1 MRRSA
6 CSTRRANSS
15 AAAEYPSV
23 NASSGPVPPG
33 GFCDLLRQEH
43 PTWDARALPPDAWV
57 RLERLA
63 DASPLYARLLRRH
76 PDYCLWLEQP
86 QNRDADFRYQA
97 LVDEWR
103 TFSTAA
109 GEAATDDDAHL
120 SALRRWRRKMTLRSA
135 YRDVNG
141 LAVPATTVEELT
153 RLGEFC
159 LRDCLL
165 LALRQWIRRY
175 GEPWDE
181 DHGTPARF
189 CVLGLGKLG
198 GQELNFSSDIDLIYF
213 YEGEGCCR
221 KDGQAGAFSNVEF
234 FTKVAETITSWLQAQ
249 TADGFLFR
257 VDVRLRPEGTHGPL
271 VRSLAGL
278 EHYYAAAGQTW
289 ERMALIKARPVA
301 GDLALGAELL
311 ENLQAFRYPRHP
323 PPSLLAE
330 VAAMKTRTEQEVV
343 GAQTLTRDV
352 KSGQGGIREVE
363 FIAQAFQL
371 LHAGRYPFLQ
381 THATTAALDQL
392 VRYGLMRVEEARFL
406 EEAYWFLRRVEHAIQ
421 MREEHQTHALPAD
434 AAEEAAIA
442 RTMGFASVEEFHRQ
456 LEAMRA
462 RVRRIYEGLFRGET
476 GDSVFQDWWE
486 FFTSPRTPPAVAEQL
501 GRWLGP
507 SAGAAD
513 ELRLFVCG
521 DHGHPVNRELIV
533 RFQHLADTFDDTMPK
548 LAQPVPTLRRIARF
562 AERYGTRQ
570 QFFNGCAA
578 NPQFFRVLALLFDRS
593 TFTYELLAAHPE
605 IAEEVLRPEVL
616 RQHKDSAALAGELAT
631 GPASEAYADWL
642 WLYVKAEQVRYAIGE
657 LLGFLNVEEV
667 EASLSRLTDAV
678 LTHVLGRFDPHQ
690 ELLLIALG
698 KYGGAELTF
707 GSDLDLLFV
716 ARESAAAAADP
727 VVRELQKLLRHGG
740 PLGSIFDIDL
750 RLRPHGDAGP
760 LVTTPAVLRAY
771 HAGGSG
777 QPWERQLLT
786 RARIVTGAKELAA
799 NFTAFVSDLLYRVP
813 LSEAEAAAMWAMRG
827 RIERERDAVQPPERA
842 FKTGAGG
849 LVDFE
854 FLVQLLQL
862 RHGPAH
868 PALRQPGTRR
878 GLRALAAANLIPAGD
893 AGRLLTSYNFLKRIE
908 ILLRSDANK
917 AVSVLAATADER
929 TPVARWLGFADEAS
943 FWAEHCRRLTETRRL
958 VRALLPA
965 GVN

>member
-1 MRRSA
+1 M
-6 CSTRRANSS
+6 
-15 AAAEYPSV
+15 
-23 NASSGPVPPG
+23 NAPPGPASPG
-33 GFCDLLRQEH
+33 GFRELLHQEH
-43 PTWDARALPPDAWV
+43 PAWDAGAFPPEAWA

-86 QNRDADFRYQA
+86 QNRDTPFRYQA
-97 LVDEWR
+97 LRDEWR
-103 TFSTAA
+103 TFAA
-109 GEAATDDDAHL
+109 APGEAITQDDIHL
-120 SALRRWRRKMTLRSA
+120 SVLRRWRRKMTLRIA
-135 YRDVNG
+135 YRDANG
-141 LAVPATTVEELT
+141 LAPPSTTVGELT

-159 LRDCLL
+159 LRECCDLS
-165 LALRQWIRRY
+165 LRQWTRRY

-181 DHGTPARF
+181 ELGRSARF

-198 GQELNFSSDIDLIYF
+198 GQELNFSSDIDLIYL
-213 YEGEGCCR
+213 YEGEGQCR
-221 KDGQAGAFSNVEF
+221 KDGQPGVFSNVEF
-234 FTKVAETITSWLQAQ
+234 FTKVAETITSLLQTQ

-257 VDVRLRPEGTHGPL
+257 VDVRLRPEGAYGPL

-311 ENLQAFRYPRHP
+311 ESLHAFRYPRHP

-343 GAQTLTRDV
+343 GSQTLTRDV
-352 KSGQGGIREVE
+352 KSGHGGIREIE
-363 FIAQAFQL
+363 FITQAFQL

-392 VRYGLMRVEEARFL
+392 VRYGLMQAGEARFL

-434 AAEEAAIA
+434 DAEVAAIA
-442 RTMGFASVEEFHRQ
+442 CTLGFASVGEFQHQ
-456 LEAMRA
+456 LDTVRT
-462 RVRRIYEGLFRGET
+462 RVRRIYEGLFRGEA
-476 GDSVFQDWWE
+476 GDSEFQDWWE
-486 FFTSPRTPPAVAEQL
+486 FFTSPRTPPVLAGRL
-501 GRWLGP
+501 RRWLGP
-507 SAGAAD
+507 ADGAAD

-521 DHGHPVNRELIV
+521 DRGQQVNRELVV
-533 RFQHLADTFDDTMPK
+533 RFQHLVDTFDEIMPK
-548 LAQPVPTLRRIARF
+548 LAQPVPTLRRIAHF

-593 TFTYELLAAHPE
+593 TFTYELLGAHPE

-616 RQHKDSAALAGELAT
+616 RKRKDAAALVAELAS
-631 GPASEAYADWL
+631 GPAGAGHAAWL

-657 LLGFLNVEEV
+657 LLGFLSIEQV
-667 EASLSRLTDAV
+667 EASLSLLADAV
-678 LTHVLGRFDPHQ
+678 LAQVLRQLDPRQ
-690 ELLLIALG
+690 SLLLVALG
-698 KYGGAELTF
+698 KYGGSELTF

-716 ARESAAAAADP
+716 AREAEAAAAEP
-727 VVRELQKLLRHGG
+727 VVRELQRLLRHGG
-740 PLGSIFDIDL
+740 PLGAIFEVDL

-760 LVTTPAVLRAY
+760 LVTTPGVLRAY

-777 QPWERQLLT
+777 QAWERQLLT
-786 RARIVTGAKELAA
+786 RARIVAGAPELAA
-799 NFTAFVSDLLYRVP
+799 DFAAFVTDLLYRAP
-813 LSEAEAAAMWAMRG
+813 LAGPEAAAMWAMRG
-827 RIERERDAVQPPERA
+827 RIERERGAVSPPERA

-862 RHGPAH
+862 RHGHAL

-878 GLRALAAANLIPAGD
+878 GLRTLADASLIPAG
-893 AGRLLTSYNFLKRIE
+893 AAMQLLASYNFLKRIE
-908 ILLRSDANK
+908 ILLRGDTAK
-917 AVSVLAATADER
+917 AVSVLAASAE
-929 TPVARWLGFADEAS
+929 ARAPLACWLGFADEAS
-943 FWAEHCRRLTETRRL
+943 FWTEHCRRLVETRRTVL
-958 VRALLPA
+958 SLLPS
-965 GVN
+965 GVNSV

>member
-1 MRRSA
+1 
-6 CSTRRANSS
+6 
-15 AAAEYPSV
+15 V
-23 NASSGPVPPG
+23 NPSSGPASPG
-33 GFCDLLRQEH
+33 GFCELLRQEH
-43 PTWDARALPPDAWV
+43 PAWDTGALPPEAWV

-63 DASPLYARLLRRH
+63 DASPLYARLLQRH
-76 PDYCLWLEQP
+76 PEYCLWLEQP

-109 GEAATDDDAHL
+109 GEAAANDEAYL
-120 SALRRWRRKMTLRSA
+120 SVLRRWRRKMTLRSA

-141 LAVPATTVEELT
+141 LAPPATTVEELT

-159 LRDCLL
+159 LSECLL
-165 LALRQWIRRY
+165 LALQQWTRRY

-181 DHGTPARF
+181 DHGIPARF

-213 YEGEGCCR
+213 YEGEGHCR
-221 KDGQAGAFSNVEF
+221 RDGQAGAFSNVEF
-234 FTKVAETITSWLQAQ
+234 FTKVAETITSLLQTQ

-257 VDVRLRPEGTHGPL
+257 VDVRLRPEGTYGPL

-311 ENLQAFRYPRHP
+311 ENLHAFRYPRHP

-330 VAAMKTRTEQEVV
+330 VAAMKSRTEQEVV

-352 KSGQGGIREVE
+352 KSGCGGIREIE
-363 FIAQAFQL
+363 FTAQAFQL

-381 THATTAALDQL
+381 THATTAALEQI
-392 VRYGLMRVEEARFL
+392 VRYGLMRASEAGFL
-406 EEAYWFLRRVEHAIQ
+406 EKAYWFLRRVEHAIQ
-421 MREEHQTHALPAD
+421 MREEHQTHALPAE
-434 AAEEAAIA
+434 ATEEAAIA
-442 RTMGFASVEEFHRQ
+442 RTLGFASVEDLHRQ
-456 LEAMRA
+456 LDAVRA

-476 GDSVFQDWWE
+476 GDSVFQDWWG
-486 FFTSPRTPPAVAEQL
+486 FFTSPRTPPAVAERL

-507 SAGAAD
+507 GPGAAD

-521 DHGHPVNRELIV
+521 DHGHPVTRELIV

-605 IAEEVLRPEVL
+605 IAEEVLRPAVL
-616 RQHKDSAALAGELAT
+616 RKHKDSAALAGELAA
-631 GPASEAYADWL
+631 GPAGAAYPDWL

-657 LLGFLNVEEV
+657 LLGFVDIEEV

-678 LTHVLGRFDPHQ
+678 LAHVLRRLDPRQ
-690 ELLLIALG
+690 ELLLVALG

-716 ARESAAAAADP
+716 GRETDAAAAEP

-740 PLGSIFDIDL
+740 PLGSIFDVDL

-777 QPWERQLLT
+777 QSWERQLLT
-786 RARIVTGAKELAA
+786 RARIIAGPRELGDD
-799 NFTAFVSDLLYRVP
+799 FTAFATDLLYRVP

-827 RIERERDAVQPPERA
+827 RIERERDAVLPPERA

-862 RHGPAH
+862 RHGHALPV
-868 PALRQPGTRR
+868 LRQPGTRR
-878 GLRALAAANLIPAGD
+878 GLRALATAGLIPAGQTE
-893 AGRLLTSYNFLKRIE
+893 RLLTSYNFLKRIE
-908 ILLRSDANK
+908 ILLRGDANK
-917 AVSVLAATADER
+917 AVSVLAASAEAR
-929 TPVARWLGFADEAS
+929 APLARWLGFADEAS
-943 FWAEHCRRLTETRRL
+943 FWAEHCRQLAETRRM
-958 VRALLPA
+958 VRTLLPP

>member
-1 MRRSA
+1 MNTS
-6 CSTRRANSS
+6 
-15 AAAEYPSV
+15 PGP
-23 NASSGPVPPG
+23 ASPG
-33 GFCDLLRQEH
+33 SLRDLLQQEH
-43 PTWDARALPPDAWV
+43 PAWDASALPPDAWA

-76 PDYCLWLEQP
+76 PEYCLWLEQP

-103 TFSTAA
+103 TLAPAS
-109 GEAATDDDAHL
+109 GEAAANDEAYL
-120 SALRRWRRKMTLRSA
+120 SVLRRWRRKMTLRIA
-135 YRDVNG
+135 YRDANG
-141 LAVPATTVEELT
+141 LAPPATTVGELT

-159 LRDCLL
+159 LRECCG
-165 LALRQWIRRY
+165 LALRQWTRRY

-181 DHGTPARF
+181 ELSRPARF

-213 YEGEGCCR
+213 YEGEGHCR
-221 KDGQAGAFSNVEF
+221 KDGQPGVFSNGEF
-234 FTKVAETITSWLQAQ
+234 FTKVAETTTSLLQAQ

-257 VDVRLRPEGTHGPL
+257 VDVRLRPEGAYGPL

-330 VAAMKTRTEQEVV
+330 VAAMKNRTEQEVV
-343 GAQTLTRDV
+343 GTQTLTRDV
-352 KSGQGGIREVE
+352 KSGRGGIREIE

-392 VRYGLMRVEEARFL
+392 VRYGLMRVAEARFL

-421 MREEHQTHALPAD
+421 MREEHQTHALPTD
-434 AAEEAAIA
+434 ATEEAAIA
-442 RTMGFASVEEFHRQ
+442 RTLEFASVEEFHGR
-456 LEAMRA
+456 LDAVRA

-507 SAGAAD
+507 IAGAAD

-521 DHGHPVNRELIV
+521 DRGQQVNRELVV
-533 RFQHLADTFDDTMPK
+533 RFQHLVDTFDAIMPK

-593 TFTYELLAAHPE
+593 TFTYELLGAHPE

-616 RQHKDSAALAGELAT
+616 RKHKDAAALAGELAS
-631 GPASEAYADWL
+631 GPAGAAYADWL

-657 LLGFLNVEEV
+657 LLGFLNIEEV

-678 LTHVLGRFDPHQ
+678 LTHVLGRLDPRQ
-690 ELLLIALG
+690 KLLLVALG

-716 ARESAAAAADP
+716 ARETDAADADP

-786 RARIVTGAKELAA
+786 RARIVTGAKGLAA
-799 NFTAFVSDLLYRVP
+799 EFATFVSDLLYRVP
-813 LSEAEAAAMWAMRG
+813 LSEAEAVAMWAMRG

-862 RHGPAH
+862 RHGPAL

-878 GLRALAAANLIPAGD
+878 GLRTLAAADLIPAGN
-893 AGRLLTSYNFLKRIE
+893 AGQLLASYNFLKRIE
-908 ILLRSDANK
+908 ILLRGDANK
-917 AVSVLAATADER
+917 AVSVLAASAEER
-929 TPVARWLGFADEAS
+929 APLARWLGFADEAS
-943 FWAEHCRRLTETRRL
+943 FWAEHCRRLAETRRMVL
-958 VRALLPA
+958 TLLPP